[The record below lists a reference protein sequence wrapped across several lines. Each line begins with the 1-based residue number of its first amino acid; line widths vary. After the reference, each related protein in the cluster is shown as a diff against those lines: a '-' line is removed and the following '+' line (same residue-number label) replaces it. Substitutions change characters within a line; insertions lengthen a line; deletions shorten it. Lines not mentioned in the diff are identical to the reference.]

1 MFLQVKNAFV
11 HKVISAGEHVDNPA
25 DVVSMLHHT
34 SLVIIE
40 HGQTDFEVE
49 SCKKVYVAWARCN
62 PSALEDH
69 FTAAFLHGI
78 LAGKFTLE
86 INVVWL
92 THQSLVIL
100 KGSSRFDRLC
110 HIVKTAAISFVRDH
124 SEFEMVAA
132 FCQLLFDIP
141 ACIPDGAFAVTFC
154 TSIIHAVSTFS
165 LPMEPERTRH
175 YIQAVG
181 HVVGRFL
188 SYVWSSFERAQIMQL
203 LRTIFR

>member
-1 MFLQVKNAFV
+1 MQE
-11 HKVISAGEHVDNPA
+11 G
-25 DVVSMLHHT
+25 LHRVT
-34 SLVIIE
+34 
-40 HGQTDFEVE
+40 F
-49 SCKKVYVAWARCN
+49 AWSRYN
-62 PSALEDH
+62 PSALDTH
-69 FTAAFLHGI
+69 FTSDFLHGI
-78 LAGKFTLE
+78 LAGKFTLQ

-92 THQSLVIL
+92 THQTLVIL
-100 KGSSRFDRLC
+100 RGSSRFDRLC

-132 FCQLLFDIP
+132 FCQLLFDFP

-165 LPMEPERTRH
+165 LPLEPERTRD

-181 HVVGRFL
+181 QVVGRFL
-188 SYVWSSFERAQIMQL
+188 SYVWSGFERAQIMQL